1 MSTRRALA
9 LALAFGAIGL
19 GLRLAVPVAPV
30 DESYRDVVRY
40 DRALERP

>member
-9 LALAFGAIGL
+9 LAFAFGALGL

-40 DRALERP
+40 YRALERP

>member
-9 LALAFGAIGL
+9 LAFAFGALGF
-19 GLRLAVPVAPV
+19 GLRFAVPVAPV

-40 DRALERP
+40 YRALERP